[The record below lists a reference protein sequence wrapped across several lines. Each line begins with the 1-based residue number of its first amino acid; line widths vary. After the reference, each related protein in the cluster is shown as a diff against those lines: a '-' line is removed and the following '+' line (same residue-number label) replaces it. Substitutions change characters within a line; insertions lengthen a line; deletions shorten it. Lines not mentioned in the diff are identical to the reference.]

1 MKKLLIATTV
11 VLALV
16 AGPAADLAGAADS
29 PRPRAAVEGRHGRRV
44 VRALGV
50 AADAIGISARELA
63 QELRDG
69 KTVAEVARANDV
81 EPAKVV
87 DAIVAAATER
97 IDAAVTAGKLDADR
111 AATLKG
117 NLDERVTNLVNR
129 EPRRH
134 GAGHLRRAAIR
145 RHVRRAAIGVAA
157 DTIGIEPAALREQ
170 LRGGASIAGVAT
182 AAGVEPQQV
191 VDAMVA
197 AGTERIDAAVTAG
210 KLDAERAATAKDRL
224 DERVTKLVNRSR

>member
-16 AGPAADLAGAADS
+16 AAPAADLAGAADS

-50 AADAIGISARELA
+50 AAEAIGIPARELGR
-63 QELRDG
+63 ELRG
-69 KTVAEVARANDV
+69 GTTIAEVAQDHDV
-81 EPAKVV
+81 DPQQVV

-97 IDAAVTAGKLDADR
+97 IDAAVAAGKLDADR
-111 AATLKG
+111 AATIKG

-134 GAGHLRRAAIR
+134 HPRLRGAVRRHARRAAL
-145 RHVRRAAIGVAA
+145 GVAA
-157 DTIGIEPAALREQ
+157 ETIGIEPAALREQ
-170 LRGGASIAGVAT
+170 LRAGKSVAEV
-182 AAGVEPQQV
+182 AQAEGVDPQQV
-191 VDAMVA
+191 VDALVTA
-197 AGTERIDAAVTAG
+197 ATERIDAAVAAG
-210 KLDAERAATAKDRL
+210 KLDADRAATIKDHL
-224 DERVTKLVNRSR
+224 DERVTKRVDRRR